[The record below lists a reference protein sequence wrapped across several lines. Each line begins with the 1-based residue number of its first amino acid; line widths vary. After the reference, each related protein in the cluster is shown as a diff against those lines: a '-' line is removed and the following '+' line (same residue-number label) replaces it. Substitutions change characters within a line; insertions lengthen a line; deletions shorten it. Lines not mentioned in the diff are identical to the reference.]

1 MKSIHW
7 KWSSKDYRRYS
18 FIFLLLLL
26 LFGCNQ
32 SHPELSTPTPEVEKS
47 SPLPTPPSTLP
58 ELIEDLSGDD
68 ELAKL
73 SAIYRLAE
81 MGDEATTAVPMLTKN
96 LQDRHSND
104 VRIAAAFALGEI
116 GPDAKSS
123 IPELSLF
130 MLTDFAHGS
139 VAAAKSLGKIGDN
152 SAVPALVQALDHRYW
167 VVGVTAAE
175 SIGILTDQQFTDFG
189 GSGYILDKDGV
200 PLIILDAKKWW
211 IQEGQ
216 YENWSQQK

>member
-1 MKSIHW
+1 MKSINW
-7 KWSSKDYRRYS
+7 KWSSKVYRHYC
-18 FIFLLLLL
+18 FIFLLILV
-26 LFGCNQ
+26 GCNQ
-32 SHPELSTPTPEVEKS
+32 SQTALITPTPEVEES

-81 MGDEATTAVPMLTKN
+81 MGDEAATAVPMLSKN
-96 LQDRHSND
+96 LQDRHSD

-130 MLTDFAHGS
+130 MLTDFAQGG
-139 VAAAKSLGKIGDN
+139 VAAAKSLGKIGDK
-152 SAVPALVQALDHRYW
+152 SAIPALVQALDNRYW

-175 SIGILTDQQFTDFG
+175 SIGILTDEQFTDFG
-189 GSGYILDKDGV
+189 GPGYFLDKDGI

-211 IQEGQ
+211 IEEGQ